1 MTLQNYLPVGSISN
15 NMKLNKKQILKIQKN
30 RDPYLLIDSAT
41 KVIPGNSIEGY
52 KILKKNEWFFK
63 VHWPGDPNM
72 PGMLQVE
79 AMVQMS
85 SLIIFTLPK
94 MAGKTLY
101 LADSNN
107 IKFFKKIVPGDKLNI
122 KSKLISET
130 RGLYKFNA
138 EGYIKNKLACKASF
152 TLILPN
158 SLYLKPKQG

>member
-1 MTLQNYLPVGSISN
+1 
-15 NMKLNKKQILKIQKN
+15 MKLSKKEIIKIQKN
-30 RDPYLLIDSAT
+30 RDPYLLIDYAT
-41 KVIPGNSIEGY
+41 KIVPGKSVEGF

-79 AMVQMS
+79 ALVQMS

-94 MAGKTLY
+94 MSGKTLY

-107 IKFFKKIVPGDKLNI
+107 IKFFKKIVPGDKLKI
-122 KSKLISET
+122 ISKLVSSS
-130 RGLYKFNA
+130 RGLYKFEA
-138 EGYIKNKLACKASF
+138 QGYVKKKIACKASF

-158 SLYLKPKQG
+158 FLNINPNRPNQE